1 MLTTLRNVSGLG
13 TLIATVVQE
22 SIMRSVKISVTAVL
36 IGATALS
43 FSVPAVAAPLL
54 NQANIANAA
63 PSVTENVQ
71 YRRWHGGGHY
81 HGGYRRGYGGGGAAL
96 GGLVAGAIIGGAI
109 AAGQANAAAQQNAAY
124 CAQRYRSYDPAS
136 GTYLNND
143 GNRYPC
149 P

>member
-1 MLTTLRNVSGLG
+1 
-13 TLIATVVQE
+13 
-22 SIMRSVKISVTAVL
+22 MRSVKISATAVL
-36 IGATALS
+36 IGTTALS
-43 FSVPAVAAPLL
+43 FSVPAVSAPLL
-54 NQANIANAA
+54 NQATIANAT
-63 PSVTENVQ
+63 PSSVIENVQ

-109 AAGQANAAAQQNAAY
+109 AAGQANAAAQQNVAY
-124 CAQRYRSYDPAS
+124 CARRYRSYDPAS